1 MTPSFSDV
9 DFAQLAA
16 WLQKRSAGMLDIV
29 TLEGFLT
36 AIVIGPHMIS
46 PNLWLPKVWGKGKTP
61 FKDIDEVNRFVG
73 LVMGLYNEIASCFE
87 QNPAAFEPSFYE
99 RSFDD
104 KTVIIVDEW
113 CEGFIKGMRMDAKG
127 WEPLKRER
135 PDLVKP
141 MELFGTRAGG
151 GNSGKAANRS
161 CARPGRCGLRRR
173 YVTSTPFGCPTGER
187 SSKVQRMFVDTEVYV
202 AGYATTANSTR
213 STNPTDAAASLIAT
227 G

>member
-141 MELFGTRAGG
+141 MELFGTRAGWRQLREG
-151 GNSGKAANRS
+151 GEPVMRATWSVRIAPAIRDIH
-161 CARPGRCGLRRR
+161 AFWLPYRRALVEGPENVR
-173 YVTSTPFGCPTGER
+173 R
-187 SSKVQRMFVDTEVYV
+187 H
-202 AGYATTANSTR
+202 
-213 STNPTDAAASLIAT
+213 
-227 G
+227 